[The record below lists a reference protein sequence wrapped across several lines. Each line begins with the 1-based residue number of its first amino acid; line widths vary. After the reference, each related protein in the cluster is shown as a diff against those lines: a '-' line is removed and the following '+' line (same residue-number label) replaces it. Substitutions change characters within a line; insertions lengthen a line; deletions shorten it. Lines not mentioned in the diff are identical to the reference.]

1 MNNYSQIRKDFQIP
15 DTFTS
20 ALGSITLKRQCA
32 ERTINKTLKK
42 RALRGIGRLI
52 LKKGRKGGKGVS
64 EQKVL
69 LHS

>member
-1 MNNYSQIRKDFQIP
+1 MP

-32 ERTINKTLKK
+32 ERTINKNLKK
-42 RALRGIGRLI
+42 RALRGIRLI
-52 LKKGRKGGKGVS
+52 LKKGRKGGKSVS

-69 LHS
+69 PHS